1 LTSELHAA
9 TRQTESH
16 LIEMRPE
23 MGPNVRIRATSVAPV
38 ASVFASRAM
47 ATLPLDNRSP
57 IDPKT
62 DHGGYQ
68 QTDANRFRDY
78 TP

>member
-1 LTSELHAA
+1 
-9 TRQTESH
+9 
-16 LIEMRPE
+16 
-23 MGPNVRIRATSVAPV
+23 
-38 ASVFASRAM
+38 M